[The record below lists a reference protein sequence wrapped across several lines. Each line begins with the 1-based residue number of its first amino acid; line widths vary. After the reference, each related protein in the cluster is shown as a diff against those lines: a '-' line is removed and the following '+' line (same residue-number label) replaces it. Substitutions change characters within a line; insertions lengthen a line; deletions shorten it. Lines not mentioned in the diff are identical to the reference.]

1 MLIELHLLQNFAPSN
16 LNRDDTGAPK
26 DCELGGHRRARIS
39 SQSIKRAIRQTFKSE
54 ELLSAEHLAARTKRA
69 AEAIARRLVERDG
82 TRGAEDATTVA
93 GALLN
98 AIKSG
103 LHIVA
108 DGKTQY
114 LLFLGGSELDGAA
127 GVAEAH
133 WDALLAAGGASA
145 TPEQDGDAPAS
156 RQRGGRAANRQNPA
170 TALPSDVRADLI
182 RKLDGG
188 RSSDLALFGRMI
200 ADLPEQ
206 NVDAAS
212 QVAHAISTNRVSM
225 EMDFYTAVDDLK
237 PDDTAGA
244 DMLGTIEFNSACFY
258 RYSNVDLAQLRRNL
272 GNDEDLARRT
282 LQAFLWASILAIPT
296 GKQNSFAAHNP
307 PSLILA
313 VARESGPW
321 NLANAFV
328 KPIWPKRDDDLV
340 GLSVAA
346 LDAYWQSL
354 TTMYGTRGI
363 VGRWVCTTDPDGLT
377 ALKDGLEGNVDALVA
392 RVAGA
397 ASFADR
403 ERAGR
408 P

>member
-39 SQSIKRAIRQTFKSE
+39 SQSLKRAIRQTFKSE
-54 ELLSAEHLAARTKRA
+54 ELLAPAYLAERTKRA
-69 AEAIARRLVERDG
+69 ARAIADRLRTLDG
-82 TRGAEDATTVA
+82 SRSEADALAVC

-98 AIKSG
+98 TIKPG
-103 LHIVA
+103 LHNVA

-114 LLFLGGSELDGAA
+114 LLFLGGAELDGAA
-127 GVAEAH
+127 AVASEY
-133 WDALLAAGGASA
+133 WDQLLTAANL
-145 TPEQDGDAPAS
+145 QAPAEDAEQPPA
-156 RQRGGRAANRQNPA
+156 RGRGGRAQRQ
-170 TALPSDVRADLI
+170 TAAAGNLPPSVRADLI
-182 RKLDGG
+182 QKLNGE
-188 RSSDLALFGRMI
+188 RSADLALFGRMI
-200 ADLPEQ
+200 ADLPDQ

-212 QVAHAISTNRVSM
+212 QVAHALSTNRVSM

-258 RYSNVDLAQLRRNL
+258 RYSNVDLAQLKHNL
-272 GNDEDLARRT
+272 GGDDELARQT
-282 LQAFLWASILAIPT
+282 LKAFLWASILAIPT
-296 GKQNSFAAHNP
+296 GKQNSMAAHNP

-328 KPIWPKRDDDLV
+328 RPVWPGRDGDLV
-340 GLSVAA
+340 RQSIDA
-346 LDAYWQSL
+346 LDGYWQKL
-354 TTMYGTRGI
+354 TTMYGTHQVRGQ
-363 VGRWVCTTDPDGLT
+363 WVCTTDPEGLT
-377 ALKDGLEGNVDALVA
+377 ALAGARVPNVDQLVNEVLA
-392 RVAGA
+392 A
-397 ASFADR
+397 ASF
-403 ERAGR
+403 EKRAGAVR